1 MAALHDLL
9 VKYKDALQ
17 FPCGILT
24 IRYIIHII
32 QKPCETLPSQV
43 FQVVLLRVN
52 KGQRA
57 RSAFRGT
64 VPFGTL
70 RVGLQSHFWV
80 YIVSQPIVDISMML
94 WLLIISSRD
103 LCGATIWR
111 GDNSRVVLIKFIG
124 ISNLVFF
131 RLGHKWNT
139 LCVSKLLGT
148 QLQSTHLFTCTCTGK
163 QTWLFSQTPPLI
175 SRLPPSI
182 VADSIDKPW
191 KVVIFGWHSLE
202 WALLISFMNALW
214 PQGCK

>member
-1 MAALHDLL
+1 MKPYL
-9 VKYKDALQ
+9 VKYFK
-17 FPCGILT
+17 
-24 IRYIIHII
+24 Y
-32 QKPCETLPSQV
+32 
-43 FQVVLLRVN
+43 VLLRVI

-80 YIVSQPIVDISMML
+80 YVVSQPIVGISMML

-131 RLGHKWNT
+131 QLGHKWNM

-148 QLQSTHLFTCTCTGK
+148 QLQSTRLFTRTCTGK
-163 QTWLFSQTPPLI
+163 QTRLFSQTPPLI
-175 SRLPPSI
+175 SSCHPRL
-182 VADSIDKPW
+182 
-191 KVVIFGWHSLE
+191 
-202 WALLISFMNALW
+202 LLT
-214 PQGCK
+214 Q